1 MAEHGHDDEAVTVL
15 ERLLSR
21 APLDPLAH
29 WFLAERLWDAGR
41 GREALDRA
49 KLAVRLDPGFDPRVE
64 TALSAVLM
72 WSDRLEVPAEASDL
86 AAPGARPCRRPPRLD
101 STRPRAERPI
111 RGQRG
116 AGRA

>member
-1 MAEHGHDDEAVTVL
+1 ML

-86 AAPGARPCRRPPRLD
+86 ARSRRATVPATPCLD
-101 STRPRAERPI
+101 STSPAR
-111 RGQRG
+111 
-116 AGRA
+116 